1 MNNLKG
7 WIFAKEQLC
16 SFADGY
22 RRIGTESCVEM
33 DKLNAME
40 TFTRVVETGS
50 FKRAAEVLRVLP
62 ATVTKTIKDLEAH
75 VGVRLLNR
83 TTRALSITD
92 AGLRYYDSCKAILRE
107 IDAAEEAVS
116 GGAANIHGTI
126 RVGIAASIA
135 RHFIIPAIPRFTARY
150 PGIEID
156 LKLSDAVVDMVQEG
170 IDCVIRAGEPEL
182 SNLIMRS
189 LGTFRWFICASP
201 EYLEQYGEPKE
212 PADLSSH
219 RSVGYTSSR
228 TGRAVPWIFNPGNE
242 PELTSLSKQ
251 VSVNDTDAYVAAGIA
266 GLGLIRVA
274 SYMVRGPLADGFLVR
289 VLSNYETPAEQ
300 LSILYPQSR
309 HLSPAVRAFID
320 WCIEVLGTEAKNW

>member
-1 MNNLKG
+1 
-7 WIFAKEQLC
+7 
-16 SFADGY
+16 
-22 RRIGTESCVEM
+22 M
-33 DKLNAME
+33 DRLRAME
-40 TFTRVVETGS
+40 IFTRVVEAGS
-50 FKRAAEVLRVLP
+50 FRRAAETLRVLP

-212 PADLSSH
+212 
-219 RSVGYTSSR
+219 
-228 TGRAVPWIFNPGNE
+228 
-242 PELTSLSKQ
+242 
-251 VSVNDTDAYVAAGIA
+251 
-266 GLGLIRVA
+266 
-274 SYMVRGPLADGFLVR
+274 
-289 VLSNYETPAEQ
+289 
-300 LSILYPQSR
+300 
-309 HLSPAVRAFID
+309 
-320 WCIEVLGTEAKNW
+320 